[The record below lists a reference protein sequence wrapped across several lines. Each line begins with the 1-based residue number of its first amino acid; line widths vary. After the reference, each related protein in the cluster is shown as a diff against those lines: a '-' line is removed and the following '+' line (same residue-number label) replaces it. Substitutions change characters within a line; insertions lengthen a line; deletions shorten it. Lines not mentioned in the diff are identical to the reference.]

1 MVIKND
7 AVIEKL
13 SRIKTVVFDKTG
25 TLTYGDLRVEK
36 MQTHMDALQ
45 PLPSIILTLEAQS
58 KHPVARALVEWA
70 KKNGGVALSLSDFS
84 ERIGV
89 GVRGVINQQVY
100 EIKNYQIYENSRVIA
115 EFAVSDQN
123 RAEVPVV
130 LRRLAQFGFN
140 LKLFSGDKKA
150 IVAAVAQSL
159 GAQIEFKAELSPEKK
174 HDELQNTP
182 QAMMVGDGANDAIAL
197 TRAAVGVAVNGAMD
211 ITLRAADVYL
221 LSKGISNIPRL
232 IILGQETMKVIRR
245 NLVLS
250 LSYNAVSLMAVFA
263 GLISPLVAA
272 IIMPLSS
279 LTILLSTLWGS
290 KKLRMLWK

>member
-1 MVIKND
+1 
-7 AVIEKL
+7 
-13 SRIKTVVFDKTG
+13 
-25 TLTYGDLRVEK
+25 
-36 MQTHMDALQ
+36 
-45 PLPSIILTLEAQS
+45 
-58 KHPVARALVEWA
+58 
-70 KKNGGVALSLSDFS
+70 
-84 ERIGV
+84 
-89 GVRGVINQQVY
+89 
-100 EIKNYQIYENSRVIA
+100 
-115 EFAVSDQN
+115 
-123 RAEVPVV
+123 
-130 LRRLAQFGFN
+130 
-140 LKLFSGDKKA
+140 
-150 IVAAVAQSL
+150 
-159 GAQIEFKAELSPEKK
+159 
-174 HDELQNTP
+174 
-182 QAMMVGDGANDAIAL
+182 MMVGDGANDAIAL